1 MIRISLLAIALTAC
15 GNKAQDK
22 QAAPGPETGTETVK
36 VPGAGA
42 KGAAPTVGGAA
53 PTQGGD
59 AIASCIQND
68 DPKKHIQPEEGK
80 LDIGK
85 AEGKAGGEA
94 VAQISV
100 TPGAGYHVSTDF
112 PTELKLEAPAGVKLA
127 KDTFAKAD
135 ADKLAEAGLQ
145 LSVKATADKAGS
157 YEIKGCFKFGVCDKE
172 SCHPKKQP
180 ITIQVAAN

>member
-1 MIRISLLAIALTAC
+1 MIRISLLVIALGAC
-15 GNKAQDK
+15 GNKSQDK
-22 QAAPGPETGTETVK
+22 QTAPGPETGGETVK
-36 VPGAGA
+36 VPGAS
-42 KGAAPTVGGAA
+42 KGAATVGGA

-59 AIASCIQND
+59 AVATCIQND

-80 LDIGK
+80 LDVGK

-100 TPGAGYHVSTDF
+100 TPSSGYHVSTDF

-145 LSVKATADKAGS
+145 LSVKATADKAGA